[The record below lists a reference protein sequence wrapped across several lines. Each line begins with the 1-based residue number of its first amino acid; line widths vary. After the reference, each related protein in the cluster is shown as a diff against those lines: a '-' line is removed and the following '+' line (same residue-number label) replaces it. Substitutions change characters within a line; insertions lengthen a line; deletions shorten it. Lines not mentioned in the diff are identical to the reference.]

1 MDEQREV
8 YRAIDL
14 ALRMGEVV
22 MASGAGA
29 SDVAATMLAVTS
41 ACGLRGC
48 TIAVNFTTLSV
59 SYQSTPDAPPE
70 THMRVVQY
78 RGYDYALLTE
88 VDHLVRDLR
97 AGRVDRT
104 EASRRINE
112 AASGARPYPRWAVS
126 GSSGVLAGGAAMM
139 LGGDPLV
146 IAITFVTT
154 VCIDVVGRQ
163 LARRRIP
170 TFYQQVLGALIATG
184 VAIGLHAIDAPV
196 DSDLIVASGILLLL
210 SGIALVGAVQDALTN
225 NYVTASARMFEVL
238 LLTGGIIA
246 GVTMGLTVG
255 QKIDVQIFI
264 SSTGTTWSDLP
275 TTLLGGA
282 IVAVAFAYGS
292 YTPLRALI
300 PIGVTGL
307 LGQLVYQTSVQWE
320 IGPALSS
327 GAAAL
332 VVGAVSYSLAGRVRV
347 PPLVVVV
354 SGIVPLL
361 PGLTIY
367 AGLLELLNQGDV
379 YGLFTLLSAAS
390 IGVALASG
398 VILGEYVAQPLKREA
413 RRLETRLAGPR
424 LVGPLRPL
432 ANRKTRR
439 AARRRTS
446 STGEPRTERH
456 AKPYLRKGAAES
468 YRGRG

>member
-22 MASGAGA
+22 MSSGAGA

-59 SYQSTPDAPPE
+59 SYQSAPDAPPE

-88 VDHLVRDLR
+88 VDHLVRDLA
-97 AGRVDRT
+97 AGRIDRAD
-104 EASRRINE
+104 ASQRLNHVTSI
-112 AASGARPYPRWAVS
+112 ARPYPRWAVS
-126 GSSGVLAGGAAMM
+126 GSSGLLAAGAAML
-139 LGGDPLV
+139 LGGGLLV

-154 VCIDVVGRQ
+154 VCIDIVGRL

-170 TFYQQVLGALIATG
+170 AFYQQVLGALIATA
-184 VAIGLHAIDAPV
+184 VALGLHALDAPV
-196 DSDLIVASGILLLL
+196 DSDLIVASGIILLL

-246 GVTMGLTVG
+246 GVTIGLTLG
-255 QKIDVQIFI
+255 QKLDVGIFV
-264 SSTGTTWSDLP
+264 SSTGTSWSELP
-275 TTLLGGA
+275 TTLLGGS
-282 IVAVAFAYGS
+282 IVAIAFAYGS
-292 YTPLRALI
+292 YTPLRALV

-307 LGQLVYQTSVQWE
+307 VGQLVYQSSIQWE

-332 VVGAVSYSLAGRVRV
+332 VVGVVSYSLAGRVRV

-361 PGLTIY
+361 PGLIIY
-367 AGLLELLNQGDV
+367 DGLLALLNEGNV

-398 VILGEYVAQPLKREA
+398 VILGEYLAQPLKREA

-439 AARRRTS
+439 AARRRT
-446 STGEPRTERH
+446 
-456 AKPYLRKGAAES
+456 LAAGDVRAEQ
-468 YRGRG
+468 YRAP

>member
-59 SYQSTPDAPPE
+59 SYQSAPDAAPE

-78 RGYDYALLTE
+78 RGYDYALLTA
-88 VDHLVRDLR
+88 VDHLVRDLT

-112 AASGARPYPRWAVS
+112 VTSGSRPYPRWAVS

-139 LGGDPLV
+139 LGGGPLV

-154 VCIDVVGRQ
+154 VCIDVVRRQ

-170 TFYQQVLGALIATG
+170 TFYQQVLGALIATA

-246 GVTMGLTVG
+246 GVSIGLMIG
-255 QKIDVQIFI
+255 QKIDVQIFV

-307 LGQLVYQTSVQWE
+307 LGQLVYQSSVQWE

-367 AGLLELLNQGDV
+367 AGLLALLNQGDV

-432 ANRKTRR
+432 ANRQTRR
-439 AARRRTS
+439 AARRRTAS
-446 STGEPRTERH
+446 GTEPKPTPR
-456 AKPYLRKGAAES
+456 AKPYLRKGAAET

>member
-14 ALRMGEVV
+14 ALRVGEVV
-22 MASGAGA
+22 MSSGAGA

-41 ACGLRGC
+41 ACDLRGC

-59 SYQSTPDAPPE
+59 SYQSAPDAPPE

-88 VDHLVRDLR
+88 VDHLVRDL
-97 AGRVDRT
+97 AVGQVDRT
-104 EASRRINE
+104 EASRRLNE
-112 AASGARPYPRWAVS
+112 VTSVARPYPRWAVIV
-126 GSSGVLAGGAAMM
+126 SSGLLAAGAAMM
-139 LGGDPLV
+139 LGGGPLV
-146 IAITFVTT
+146 VAITFVTT
-154 VCIDVVGRQ
+154 ICVDLVIRQ

-170 TFYQQVLGALIATG
+170 AFYQQVLGALIATG
-184 VAIGLHAIDAPV
+184 VALSLHAADAPV
-196 DSDLIVASGILLLL
+196 DPDLIVASGIIMLL

-246 GVTMGLTVG
+246 GITIGLTIG
-255 QKIDVQIFI
+255 QKLDVEFFV
-264 SSTGTTWSDLP
+264 SSTVTTWSELP

-282 IVAVAFAYGS
+282 IVAIAFAYGS

-300 PIGVTGL
+300 PIGITGL
-307 LGQLVYQTSVQWE
+307 LGQLVYQASVQWDV
-320 IGPALSS
+320 GPALSS

-332 VVGAVSYSLAGRVRV
+332 VVGVVSYSLAGRVRV

-361 PGLTIY
+361 PGLIIY
-367 AGLLELLNQGDV
+367 DGLLQLLTQDNV

-439 AARRRTS
+439 AARRRRS
-446 STGEPRTERH
+446 STHEPRPSRH
-456 AKPYLRKGAAES
+456 DRTYSTGSQEVDRK
-468 YRGRG
+468 RG